1 MHIVGAGPPSKH
13 IISTCMAG
21 QRTGSGGLFGCRHGG
36 GGADLRA
43 LYQYLPS
50 GAGLEVGPAATD
62 FVGTHTGWHH
72 RTTCLWWIAPEEKYS
87 LWECSSSTHSIPSLE
102 LDLRQTG
109 PGRAL
114 PQRQPWSQMAS

>member
-1 MHIVGAGPPSKH
+1 MHIVGAGPQSKH

-50 GAGLEVGPAATD
+50 GGRSG
-62 FVGTHTGWHH
+62 GG
-72 RTTCLWWIAPEEKYS
+72 
-87 LWECSSSTHSIPSLE
+87 SSSNRLCWHTHWVASQNHMSLV
-102 LDLRQTG
+102 D
-109 PGRAL
+109 
-114 PQRQPWSQMAS
+114 SS